1 MKLQANNLW
10 LTSDTHYS
18 HNNICRGVS
27 NWLINPEADI
37 EMTRDFLSIE
47 EMDNA
52 LVNNI
57 NDSVEENDWLIH
69 LGDWS
74 FGGFEKI
81 QEFRDRINCK
91 NIVLILGNHDHHIQK
106 DKEKIRRLFTH
117 VTHYEEI
124 KITRNNKPSYQF
136 VLSHYPIISWNGM
149 HHGVKMLQGHQ
160 HLKGDNRFSQNDRMD
175 IGICGHPEFRPYHVE
190 EIMENLEERH
200 KDVNKI
206 LGSFE

>member
-10 LTSDTHYS
+10 FTSDTHYS

-27 NWLINPEADI
+27 NWLTNPDANI

-47 EMDNA
+47 EMDSA

-57 NDSVEENDWLIH
+57 NDSVDENDWLIH

-91 NIVLILGNHDHHIQK
+91 NIVLIIGNHDHHIQK
-106 DKEKIRRLFTH
+106 DKEKIRKIFTH
-117 VTHYEEI
+117 VTHYEEL
-124 KITRNNKPSYQF
+124 KITRNNQPSYQF
-136 VLSHYPIISWNGM
+136 VICHYPIISWNGM
-149 HHGVKMLQGHQ
+149 HNGVKMLHGHQ
-160 HLKGDNRFSQNDRMD
+160 HLKGDDRF
-175 IGICGHPEFRPYHVE
+175 
-190 EIMENLEERH
+190 
-200 KDVNKI
+200 
-206 LGSFE
+206 